1 MSIVAE
7 RIRVAAPENPNAF
20 LLSDISLEL
29 KDGQLYLLVGET
41 GSGKTTLLTTLACLL
56 PPTAGTL
63 RFEGVPVWRKGKPHP
78 SALAATGIVF
88 QQPEAQ
94 FFGGTV
100 DKELTYSLRPLRL
113 QASETAR
120 RKTEA
125 LADVG
130 LSEAF
135 LPRPTA
141 TLSGGQKRR
150 VGLASTL
157 VTHPVWLFLDEPTAG
172 LDPLGIRQLRDQLET
187 LRAERAK
194 RGGIVVA
201 THDVDAL
208 LPVADQVI
216 VLQSGQLVG
225 VFTPEE
231 LYDQPDILREAGVG
245 VPESV
250 ALFEVL
256 QSHGINAA
264 RLPRTVD
271 EAVDLILRHVEGGA
285 VQSRGK
291 GEYRAAQASSQSLD
305 GVRAED
311 SRLSKDSDP
320 ESCLGLAEGTPLQY
334 CSGQAGTASRQLCAA
349 ARSEHPEVAPHSE
362 RESGLR
368 RGRDVL
374 QKLDVRAKWISYLLW
389 SVAVLLQSDWYGVAA
404 CTVLVAT
411 LIRWCGLGL
420 GEFRVVRPFLNVA
433 ALSVAVSG
441 LQFGQSGAGPGVGS
455 VHYSMDSGLTTL
467 FSLSRIFLVVLL
479 SVVLT
484 ATTSTFQMKQGLDSI
499 WPRRWKRPLAWDAF
513 TLGAALTLRF
523 IPVVSR
529 EWQRFS
535 LIVRARAKSTTR
547 PGTVRLRDLP
557 AVAIPMLLS
566 CLQTGDALAD
576 ALEARGYHRLGMQR
590 TNHLG
595 GKLGKSDVAAIVVS
609 VITFATLFG
618 FRFW

>member
-271 EAVDLILRHVEGGA
+271 EAVDLILRQVEGDR
-285 VQSRGK
+285 S
-291 GEYRAAQASSQSLD
+291 AQESQSE
-305 GVRAED
+305 V
-311 SRLSKDSDP
+311 
-320 ESCLGLAEGTPLQY
+320 CLGLAEETRQQH
-334 CSGQAGTASRQLCAA
+334 CAGQAGTASGMQGTVSTQVCAA
-349 ARSEHPEVAPHSE
+349 ARSEHPEVAPDSE

-368 RGRDVL
+368 RGTDVL
-374 QKLDVRAKWISYLLW
+374 QKLDVRAKWLSYLLW
-389 SVAVLLQSDWYGVAA
+389 SVAILLQSDWYGVAA
-404 CTVLVAT
+404 CTVLVAA
-411 LIRWCGLGL
+411 LIRWCALGL
-420 GEFRVVRPFLNVA
+420 GEFRVVRPLLSVA

-441 LQFGQSGAGPGVGS
+441 LQFGQSGAGPGVGP

-467 FSLSRIFLVVLL
+467 FSFSKIFLVVLL

-566 CLQTGDALAD
+566 CLQTGDALAA